1 MINYIINK
9 LFYGFLTLF
18 GVVTVVFL
26 LFTVLPGDPARMM
39 LDQKEDPEQLAQ
51 IRKNLGLDQPIWK
64 QYVYYLNDLSPISF
78 HDNHQDEN
86 TTYTSLSSEKY
97 DYTKIA
103 DIGENTIVLK
113 KPFLRNSFQKQGK
126 SVATIIGETLP
137 NTIILAISAITIA
150 TILGIALGIV
160 SALAK
165 DSWIDRSL
173 LVITSFGMSIPSFF
187 SAIIIAYIF
196 AFLLHDITKLNMIGS
211 LYEVDD
217 LGEGKHLTLK
227 NLILPAITLGS
238 RPLAVFTQLTRNSLL
253 EVLSQDYIR
262 TAYAKGL
269 SKSTVILKHAL
280 RNALNP
286 VVTAISGWFASM
298 LAGAVFVE
306 FIFGWNGLGKEIVNA
321 LNTLDLPIVMGAV
334 LVIAVMF
341 IIINIIIDILYGVL
355 DPRVRIK

>member
-18 GVVTVVFL
+18 GVISVVFL

-51 IRKNLGLDQPIWK
+51 IRKNLGLDQPVWK
-64 QYVYYLNDLSPISF
+64 QYLYYLNDLSPISL
-78 HDNHQDEN
+78 HDNRTSESS
-86 TTYTSLSSEKY
+86 YTSLSSGKY
-97 DYTKIA
+97 EATTIA
-103 DIGENTIVLK
+103 SVGDQSLVIK

-126 SVATIIGETLP
+126 SVASIIGETLP
-137 NTIILAISAITIA
+137 NTIVLAVAAIILATCV
-150 TILGIALGIV
+150 GVGLGIV
-160 SALAK
+160 SALVK

-187 SAIIIAYIF
+187 SAILIAYIF
-196 AFLLHDITKLNMIGS
+196 AFLLHDVTQLEMIGS

-217 LGEGKHLTLK
+217 LGEGKHLAIK
-227 NLILPAITLGS
+227 NLILPALTLGS

-253 EVLSQDYIR
+253 EVLNQDYIR

-269 SKSTVILKHAL
+269 SQKTVILKHAL

-286 VVTAISGWFASM
+286 VITAISGWFASM

-334 LVIAVMF
+334 LIIAVMF
-341 IIINIIIDILYGVL
+341 ILINIIIDILYGVL

>member
-51 IRKNLGLDQPIWK
+51 IRKNLGLDQPVWK
-64 QYVYYLNDLSPISF
+64 QYLYYLNDLSPISI
-78 HDNHQDEN
+78 HDNHPKEE
-86 TTYTSLSSEKY
+86 TYTSLSSGKY
-97 DYTKIA
+97 DYSKIA
-103 DIGENTIVLK
+103 DLGDQTLVVK

-137 NTIILAISAITIA
+137 NTIVLAVSAIIIA
-150 TILGIALGIV
+150 TVIGVALGIV
-160 SALAK
+160 SALVK
-165 DSWIDRSL
+165 DSWIDRTL

-196 AFLLHDITKLNMIGS
+196 AFLLHEFTSLNMIGS

-217 LGEGKHLTLK
+217 LGERKHLTLK

-269 SKSTVILKHAL
+269 SKKTVILKHAL

-306 FIFGWNGLGKEIVNA
+306 FVFGWNGLGKEIVNA